1 MIPAIAGS
9 VSVLVVLLILIP
21 IGVYTYIQK
30 TIAAKRDPYWWRI
43 YRRELVLVVGN
54 GTGIA
59 DDYRVVDGDIG
70 DTLGPRERSVTF
82 SEPIEKSFSG
92 KGDLVQL
99 DAVAR
104 AYYALPVIY
113 RSNPVGLADLPQPKH
128 KASPRVVKSV
138 TPLKALHH
146 TNLHHFIGIVLSDD
160 NVCQYTVGEL
170 CHRRTLTNLLLA
182 ESFPLDQACKNSLI
196 MDIVDGMNMLHGS
209 DIKSHG
215 NLTSG
220 TCLITSQLVLKVTDY
235 GIPMLTRPLHWT
247 EPPSNSQTE
256 RNFYT
261 LLWRAPELLRHKMNP
276 FGTQQ
281 IILRSGPFRLEDSAI
296 TNDKAR
302 EIVAEIQH
310 GSVPPLRPP
319 VPSVA
324 CNPRIYGLMETC
336 WEENPDERPAFSRIR
351 STVNRIIGQS
361 ERNLIGSLMKSMEKY
376 AITLESQVEEQTRNF
391 MEEKRR
397 SEQMLSFLLP
407 QSIADAMQRREA
419 VHPEMFDSATVC
431 FADVPMLSEMLESGS
446 SLKWIVDV
454 LNSLC
459 GIFDTVTRK
468 FEVYDVETINDAH
481 LLVSGVP
488 VRNGQEHAKEIVCMA
503 AELLHDTNKL
513 SAHTDGLANRR
524 SSSLSYKNLSEE
536 FDLRFGINTGPCV
549 AGVIGLKL
557 PRYCLFGDT
566 VNTAARMK
574 TYGIAAGK
582 IHSSLSTKYLLDR
595 TCPDRFLFTSRGK
608 IDIKSK
614 GFMETYWVVDST
626 QQLPS

>member
-1 MIPAIAGS
+1 M
-9 VSVLVVLLILIP
+9 
-21 IGVYTYIQK
+21 
-30 TIAAKRDPYWWRI
+30 
-43 YRRELVLVVGN
+43 
-54 GTGIA
+54 
-59 DDYRVVDGDIG
+59 
-70 DTLGPRERSVTF
+70 
-82 SEPIEKSFSG
+82 
-92 KGDLVQL
+92 
-99 DAVAR
+99 
-104 AYYALPVIY
+104 
-113 RSNPVGLADLPQPKH
+113 
-128 KASPRVVKSV
+128 
-138 TPLKALHH
+138 
-146 TNLHHFIGIVLSDD
+146 
-160 NVCQYTVGEL
+160 NV
-170 CHRRTLTNLLLA
+170 
-182 ESFPLDQACKNSLI
+182 
-196 MDIVDGMNMLHGS
+196 LHGS

-235 GIPMLTRPLHWT
+235 GDVYSFAI
-247 EPPSNSQTE
+247 
-256 RNFYT
+256 
-261 LLWRAPELLRHKMNP
+261 LL
-276 FGTQQ
+276 QQ

-302 EIVAEIQH
+302 EVVAEVQH

-324 CNPRIYGLMETC
+324 CNPRIYSLMENC
-336 WEENPDERPAFSRIR
+336 WEENPDERPTFSRIR

-419 VHPEMFDSATVC
+419 VHPEMFDSSTVC

-488 VRNGQEHAKEIVCMA
+488 IRNGQEHAKEIVCMA

-524 SSSLSYKNLSEE
+524 SSSISYKNLSEE

-574 TYGIAAGK
+574 TYGTAGK
-582 IHSSLSTKYLLDR
+582 IHSSLSTKYLLDQ